1 VASLNEASLVV
12 ANGLGLEEGLA
23 DVLEAAEGDGVRVL
37 EVAPLLDPIPFGA
50 VTSHDSVGDGAD
62 GADSVDPHVWLD
74 PLRMGDAARLIA
86 SDLASIAPTVNW
98 MERADT
104 YASELAAADGAI
116 VGMLGSISPGN
127 RRLVTNHDS
136 LGYLADRYDFEI
148 VGTVIPSGSTFAN
161 PSSEQLATLI
171 AVMRTE
177 DVNVVFAETT
187 QPELLADAIA
197 AELGE
202 DAIVVELYT
211 GSLGEPGSGAD
222 TLVGLLRTNALRIA
236 GALGD

>member
-1 VASLNEASLVV
+1 VELV
-12 ANGLGLEEGLA
+12 
-23 DVLEAAEGDGVRVL
+23 R
-37 EVAPLLDPIPFGA
+37 
-50 VTSHDSVGDGAD
+50 
-62 GADSVDPHVWLD
+62 
-74 PLRMGDAARLIA
+74 
-86 SDLASIAPTVNW
+86 
-98 MERADT
+98 
-104 YASELAAADGAI
+104 LAAIEI
-116 VGMLGSISPGN
+116 VGVTFAQD

-148 VGTVIPSGSTFAN
+148 VGTVIPSGSTLAN
-161 PSSEQLATLI
+161 PSSGQLATLI